1 MEELK
6 SSIEKLYEKYKN
18 DEYVI
23 QKMEGYIKTTL
34 PSLLETYK
42 ENYHNRKTNNKKIRE
57 KNDIF
62 INKYIN
68 MNAKDLFYC
77 LNSEFYFEYKNNHYN
92 IINEDDIQHDILTTI
107 SKNKNLMQWKYKIKN
122 NIMKK
127 IKNNLYYKSIPESK
141 TIQNVLSYL
150 YPNYFTSKIYAKYF
164 LTILGDNI
172 MKKKNNE
179 GLIILTN
186 SRIKYLLNEINCS
199 AINFLG
205 VQNIINN
212 FKFKYYDHV
221 YENCRILNINIGVDN
236 KLLMSENAIMKYM
249 LDLLI
254 VACHYSNRYK
264 NSDEYLKKELE
275 TDEYNDEIRQIN
287 YMKYKNK
294 DDIVNDFIKN
304 VIINRTDA
312 FIDNDNMIYLWKKY
326 IKSIKI
332 PNILFN
338 ETLKDTLNKYLKY
351 DDSKKVY
358 TNVTSRGL
366 PKISTFLSFWNK
378 TINETEHYVEY
389 EISEI
394 KKLFIMWLKQNSLS
408 VFKISEELIL
418 NILNHFK
425 NELIIEDNK
434 FVLNIKCSLWNK
446 ELEIQETIV
455 NFKKMI
461 LEMQYESNELMDTQ
475 TIHNIYNYYIEKSK
489 YVKDKIIISKRYFEK
504 YTELFL
510 EGFIGKDGFIK
521 SIWYEQ

>member
-1 MEELK
+1 
-6 SSIEKLYEKYKN
+6 
-18 DEYVI
+18 
-23 QKMEGYIKTTL
+23 
-34 PSLLETYK
+34 
-42 ENYHNRKTNNKKIRE
+42 
-57 KNDIF
+57 
-62 INKYIN
+62 
-68 MNAKDLFYC
+68 
-77 LNSEFYFEYKNNHYN
+77 
-92 IINEDDIQHDILTTI
+92 
-107 SKNKNLMQWKYKIKN
+107 
-122 NIMKK
+122 
-127 IKNNLYYKSIPESK
+127 
-141 TIQNVLSYL
+141 
-150 YPNYFTSKIYAKYF
+150 
-164 LTILGDNI
+164 
-172 MKKKNNE
+172 
-179 GLIILTN
+179 
-186 SRIKYLLNEINCS
+186 
-199 AINFLG
+199 
-205 VQNIINN
+205 
-212 FKFKYYDHV
+212 
-221 YENCRILNINIGVDN
+221 
-236 KLLMSENAIMKYM
+236 
-249 LDLLI
+249 
-254 VACHYSNRYK
+254 
-264 NSDEYLKKELE
+264 
-275 TDEYNDEIRQIN
+275 
-287 YMKYKNK
+287 
-294 DDIVNDFIKN
+294 
-304 VIINRTDA
+304 
-312 FIDNDNMIYLWKKY
+312 
-326 IKSIKI
+326 
-332 PNILFN
+332 LFN

-378 TINETEHYVEY
+378 TIKDTEHYVEY

-475 TIHNIYNYYIEKSK
+475 TIHNIYNYYIAKSK

>member
-1 MEELK
+1 M
-6 SSIEKLYEKYKN
+6 
-18 DEYVI
+18 
-23 QKMEGYIKTTL
+23 
-34 PSLLETYK
+34 
-42 ENYHNRKTNNKKIRE
+42 
-57 KNDIF
+57 
-62 INKYIN
+62 
-68 MNAKDLFYC
+68 
-77 LNSEFYFEYKNNHYN
+77 
-92 IINEDDIQHDILTTI
+92 
-107 SKNKNLMQWKYKIKN
+107 
-122 NIMKK
+122 
-127 IKNNLYYKSIPESK
+127 
-141 TIQNVLSYL
+141 
-150 YPNYFTSKIYAKYF
+150 
-164 LTILGDNI
+164 
-172 MKKKNNE
+172 
-179 GLIILTN
+179 
-186 SRIKYLLNEINCS
+186 LNEINCS

-312 FIDNDNMIYLWKKY
+312 YIDNDNMIYLWKKY

-378 TINETEHYVEY
+378 TINDTEHYVEY

-475 TIHNIYNYYIEKSK
+475 TIHNIYNYYIAKSK